1 MMREP
6 TSLTQA
12 QDQPMPV
19 PCRVVVGA
27 RDRDGFIARYRQH
40 IDGDRIFLFTR
51 VPPAA
56 GTWIRFQIHL
66 ATGDCVLRGDG
77 MVVRAVPEAAAR
89 AGGME
94 VRFVATD
101 EASRAL
107 LRSLDGGVPVVVIE
121 NEKTMAN
128 PMGRGR

>member
-1 MMREP
+1 MQ
-6 TSLTQA
+6 TQ
-12 QDQPMPV
+12 QHDERMPV

-27 RDRDGFIARYRQH
+27 RDRDGFVARYRRH

-51 VPPAA
+51 VPPAP
-56 GTWIRFQIHL
+56 GTRIRFQIHL

-77 MVVRAVPEAAAR
+77 VVLRAVPEASAQ

-107 LRSLDGGVPVVVIE
+107 LRSLGDGVPDVVIE

-128 PMGRGR
+128 PTYAGREQ